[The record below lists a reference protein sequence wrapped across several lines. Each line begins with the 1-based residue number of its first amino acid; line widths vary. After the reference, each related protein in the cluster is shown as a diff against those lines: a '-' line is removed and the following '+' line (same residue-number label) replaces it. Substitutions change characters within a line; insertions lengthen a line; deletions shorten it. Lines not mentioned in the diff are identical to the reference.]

1 MATYPYR
8 EAKALKDITSAPPSR
23 LATPGAAAG
32 RQVAD
37 IAEARAGAAAD
48 THAVEQEF
56 QRRDLREAALGAKHE
71 TGLAHDREVTEA
83 RLGSREAMHE
93 EEIDTSRTV
102 TDMDQEMRSLE
113 VREARAQ
120 SERATLFALA
130 GQAVNLVGVEA
141 KRRQMNQILDKY
153 TAREKAAEEQ
163 AAYYEELTADY
174 GQELRGAIEDLRKSF
189 QGASAPG
196 SGG

>member
-8 EAKALKDITSAPPSR
+8 QGKALRDIASAPPSR
-23 LATPGAAAG
+23 AATPGAALG
-32 RQVAD
+32 RKVAD
-37 IAEARAGAAAD
+37 IAEARAGEAAD

-56 QRRDLREAALGAKHE
+56 QRRDLREAALESKHE
-71 TGLAHDREVTEA
+71 SGLAHDRELGEA
-83 RLGSREAMHE
+83 RLEAGQAMHE
-93 EEIDTSRTV
+93 EEIDTSRTLS
-102 TDMDQEMRSLE
+102 DMDQEMRSLE
-113 VREARAQ
+113 LREARAQ

-174 GQELRGAIEDLRKSF
+174 QTELLGAVEDLRKAF

-196 SGG
+196 TGG